1 MNRITEHRRPRARYM
16 GIHTYDRFQEQLF
29 THALDR
35 YRDLCPTEGL
45 GSVLVLCSTATDARY
60 VVRYPFTEILITGL
74 GDQT

>member
-29 THALDR
+29 THALNR
-35 YRDLCPTEGL
+35 YRDLCGAGGL
-45 GSVLVLCSTATDARY
+45 GRALILCSTATDARY